1 MAEQVDSVR
10 CMVMPLNG
18 GALLIPNAALAE
30 VISYSAPPEELSK
43 EAPWLVGFAAWRGVD
58 VPLVAFERSC
68 GLDEPGSNPRAQVAV
83 LYGVSGDKAC
93 PYVGLRLQGIPRSM
107 VVSPDRL
114 TPRSVESAH
123 PFVHAELTISDTDVM
138 LPDLPALEGA
148 IKTVVQQL

>member
-1 MAEQVDSVR
+1 MAEQVESVR
-10 CMVMPLNG
+10 CMIVPLHG

-30 VISYSAPPEELSK
+30 VISYSAPPEDVSD

-68 GLDEPGSNPRAQVAV
+68 GLDEPGRNPRAQVAV

-114 TPRSVESAH
+114 NPHDTESAH
-123 PFVHAELTISDTDVM
+123 PFVHTELTIGDTDVM
-138 LPDLPALEGA
+138 LPDLPALEEA
-148 IKTVVQQL
+148 IKKVVQQL